1 MKKYLKTISFISLL
15 TVSFVISGCG
25 HEENIPMIA
34 DEKISTTEIS
44 SESAVTEE
52 TLITEETFAETK
64 APLETIQTKSTIKP
78 KVSKNADETEKAKGE
93 TQAPAAEEP
102 VQGNSA
108 EDAQPTYFDCEY
120 GRVLVI
126 NKSYAVGPSY
136 YPANMITVPG
146 GELLVEDVYVAF
158 SKMQQDAAAEG
169 LNLYIPS
176 GYRTYETQNRLY
188 TNYCSRDG
196 KEAAD
201 TYSARPGHSEHHSGL
216 CFDLN
221 SIDDSFADTAEGK
234 WVAENAHKYG
244 FVIRYPKS
252 KEVQTGYKYEPWH
265 LRYLGID
272 FATHLYENDLCLEE
286 YLGIS
291 SSYSG

>member
-1 MKKYLKTISFISLL
+1 MKKYLKTIGFISLL
-15 TVSFVISGCG
+15 TVTFAVSGCG
-25 HEENIPMIA
+25 KEENIPMTA
-34 DEKISTTEIS
+34 DEKITTQVS
-44 SESAVTEE
+44 SESVVTEE
-52 TLITEETFAETK
+52 TTVTEETVLETK
-64 APLETIQTKSTIKP
+64 ATLETIQTKSTIKP
-78 KVSKNADETEKAKGE
+78 KIEKKSEETEEKAEE
-93 TQAPAAEEP
+93 TEQAPSENKP
-102 VQGNSA
+102 VQEKPS
-108 EDAQPTYFDCEY
+108 EDVQPTYFDCEY

-146 GELLVEDVYVAF
+146 GEQLVEDVYAAF

-188 TNYCSRDG
+188 NNYCSRDG
-196 KEAAD
+196 KAAAD

-234 WVAENAHKYG
+234 WVAANCHKYG

-252 KEVQTGYKYEPWH
+252 KEAQTGYKYEPWH

-272 FATHLYENDLCLEE
+272 FATNLYENDLCLEE
-286 YLGIS
+286 YLGIT
-291 SSYSG
+291 SSYAD

>member
-1 MKKYLKTISFISLL
+1 MKNSKKAIGLISFLSVSLIL
-15 TVSFVISGCG
+15 SGCG
-25 HEENIPMIA
+25 EENIPLQ
-34 DEKISTTEIS
+34 ISEENTTGYS
-44 SESAVTEE
+44 SETSLPDENYETEE
-52 TLITEETFAETK
+52 TVSETK
-64 APLETIQTKSTIKP
+64 ASLETIQTKSTIKP
-78 KVSKNADETEKAKGE
+78 KVSKKEEE
-93 TQAPAAEEP
+93 TQKAQEDIKTYSEEAPEQVNKADDE
-102 VQGNSA
+102 
-108 EDAQPTYFDCEY
+108 QPTYFDCDF

-126 NKSYAVGPSY
+126 NKSYGVGSSY
-136 YPANMITVPG
+136 YPANMVTVPG
-146 GELLVEDVYVAF
+146 GEQIVEDVYAAF
-158 SKMQQDAAAEG
+158 QKMQQDAASEG

-188 TNYCSRDG
+188 NNYCSRDG
-196 KEAAD
+196 KAAAD

-234 WVAENAHKYG
+234 WVAANCHKYG

-252 KEVQTGYKYEPWH
+252 KEAQTGYKYESWH

-286 YLGIS
+286 YLGIDS
-291 SSYSG
+291 KYSD